1 MAGRFPWEFRVRVI
15 ELVRISDRPLSQ
27 VARELGVSNSALS
40 RWIAGDDFA
49 KAKAENASGVVPV
62 LDADQ
67 QVELVRLRREVRRL
81 ETENEILKRAAA
93 YFATENVPPKH
104 LSE

>member
-1 MAGRFPWEFRVRVI
+1 MARRFPREFRVRAI

-40 RWIAGDDFA
+40 RWVAEDDFA
-49 KAKAENASGVVPV
+49 KAQAEKASGVVPI
-62 LDADQ
+62 LDVDEQA
-67 QVELVRLRREVRRL
+67 ELVRLRREVRRL

-93 YFATENVPPKH
+93 YFAKENVLPKH
-104 LSE
+104 LSD

>member
-1 MAGRFPWEFRVRVI
+1 MPI

-40 RWIAGDDFA
+40 RWVAEDDFA
-49 KAKAENASGVVPV
+49 KAQAEKASGVVPI
-62 LDADQ
+62 LDVDEQA
-67 QVELVRLRREVRRL
+67 ELVRLRREVRRL

-93 YFATENVPPKH
+93 YFAKENVLPKH
-104 LSE
+104 LSD

>member
-1 MAGRFPWEFRVRVI
+1 MARRFPREFRVRAS

-40 RWIAGDDFA
+40 RWVAEDDFA
-49 KAKAENASGVVPV
+49 KEQAEKASGVVPI
-62 LDADQ
+62 LDADEQ
-67 QVELVRLRREVRRL
+67 AELVRLRREVRRL

-93 YFATENVPPKH
+93 YFAKENVLPKH
-104 LSE
+104 LSD

>member
-1 MAGRFPWEFRVRVI
+1 MARRFPREFRVRAI
-15 ELVRISDRPLSQ
+15 GLVRISDRPLSQ

-40 RWIAGDDFA
+40 RWVAEDDFA
-49 KAKAENASGVVPV
+49 KAEAEKAAGVVPV

-67 QVELVRLRREVRRL
+67 QAELVRLRREVRRL

-93 YFATENVPPKH
+93 YFAKDNVLPKH
-104 LSE
+104 LSD

>member
-1 MAGRFPWEFRVRVI
+1 MARRFPREFRVRAI

-40 RWIAGDDFA
+40 RWVVEDDFA
-49 KAKAENASGVVPV
+49 KAEAEKAAGVVPV
-62 LDADQ
+62 LDADEQ
-67 QVELVRLRREVRRL
+67 AELVRLRREVRRL

-93 YFATENVPPKH
+93 YFAKENVLPKH
-104 LSE
+104 LSD

>member
-1 MAGRFPWEFRVRVI
+1 MARRFPREFRVRAI

-40 RWIAGDDFA
+40 RWVAEDDFA
-49 KAKAENASGVVPV
+49 KAQAEKAAGVVPV
-62 LDADQ
+62 LDADEQ
-67 QVELVRLRREVRRL
+67 AELVRLRREVRRL

-93 YFATENVPPKH
+93 YFAKENVLPKH
-104 LSE
+104 LSD

>member
-1 MAGRFPWEFRVRVI
+1 MARRFPREFRVRAI

-40 RWIAGDDFA
+40 RWVAEDDFA
-49 KAKAENASGVVPV
+49 KEQAEKAAGVVPV
-62 LDADQ
+62 LDADEQ
-67 QVELVRLRREVRRL
+67 AELVRLRREVRRL

-93 YFATENVPPKH
+93 YFAKENVLPKH
-104 LSE
+104 LSD

>member
-1 MAGRFPWEFRVRVI
+1 MARRFPREFRVRAI

-40 RWIAGDDFA
+40 RWVAEDDFA
-49 KAKAENASGVVPV
+49 KAEAEKAAGVVPV
-62 LDADQ
+62 LDADEQ
-67 QVELVRLRREVRRL
+67 AELVRLRREVRRL

-93 YFATENVPPKH
+93 YFAKENVLPKH
-104 LSE
+104 LSD

>member
-1 MAGRFPWEFRVRVI
+1 MARRFPREFRVRAI

-40 RWIAGDDFA
+40 RWVAEDDFA
-49 KAKAENASGVVPV
+49 KEQAEKASGVVPI
-62 LDADQ
+62 LDADEQ
-67 QVELVRLRREVRRL
+67 AELVRLRREVRRL

-93 YFATENVPPKH
+93 YFAKENVLPKH
-104 LSE
+104 LSD

>member
-1 MAGRFPWEFRVRVI
+1 MARRFPREFRVRAI

-40 RWIAGDDFA
+40 RWVAEDDFA
-49 KAKAENASGVVPV
+49 KAEAEKAAGVIPI
-62 LDADQ
+62 LDADEQ
-67 QVELVRLRREVRRL
+67 AELVRLRREVRRL

-93 YFATENVPPKH
+93 YFAKENVLPKH
-104 LSE
+104 LSD

>member
-1 MAGRFPWEFRVRVI
+1 MARRFPREFRVRAI

-40 RWIAGDDFA
+40 RWVAEDDFA
-49 KAKAENASGVVPV
+49 KEQAEKAAGVVPI
-62 LDADQ
+62 LDADEQ
-67 QVELVRLRREVRRL
+67 AELVRLRREVRRL

-93 YFATENVPPKH
+93 YFAKENVLPKH
-104 LSE
+104 LSD